1 MSRILHHV
9 GRNDFK
15 KTHQRQIGEQKERAA
30 QKLKEWQEAEAERK
44 QIEEAAKPYKSDW
57 REETQLQESDWTPV
71 AGSIANSTSQTFVH
85 PTGATTTVSGLGGV
99 ETTPSTVTIDAF
111 GDRFDVPAPEYGQYG
126 LQGYALPLGNINR
139 RRDYEDVNPK
149 LDASQEFASVV
160 KSDVLMNARVQN
172 PKTTSVGYFSY
183 MTPAEQ
189 LEQAKDAKKRF
200 AGGLGN
206 HNFNDHVKGVV
217 GYEKYQQLDDQRK
230 ANEESATRDIWDQY
244 KEAIRS
250 GKYELTDKLQKQAEK
265 IQSKVYRDFVDKV
278 EALYFD
284 EFKKQTG
291 LDPFGNKTST
301 PDAPEDSTDSPNDI
315 STIDAPIEDPYFQR
329 IFPNEPVPTPD
340 AGTLQNSLF
349 DDIEAYDKLTLSQK
363 DAVLKAYERSLKNF
377 TPPPALRDYRNAS
390 PVSGTA
396 MGANLGAAKKIMIDY
411 LTKDWDNRV
420 VADNEYLGRDY
431 IDNQFFKNVIFDN
444 DKTVV
449 GGADAV
455 VGTGQPPRVD
465 PKTGEIVVRANFDF
479 NKNEYEASGD
489 PEKQEFAQRLKR
501 FGGMS
506 DYALD
511 AIVDG
516 LPGNLGTLAGMAISP
531 FVAGSKSIG
540 RGNNIP
546 IVIRFTPQELK
557 RKNKEQY
564 DQLVRMGL
572 IKESTFDK
580 IKKHR

>member
-1 MSRILHHV
+1 MSRILRHV
-9 GRNDFK
+9 GNKDFRR
-15 KTHQRQIGEQKERAA
+15 TRQRQIGEQKERAA

-44 QIEEAAKPYKSDW
+44 QIEEIARPFKSDW

-71 AGSIANSTSQTFVH
+71 AGSIANSSAQTFQYTGLGPDG
-85 PTGATTTVSGLGGV
+85 PTDTFSGLGGV
-99 ETTPSTVTIDAF
+99 EAMPSSVSVTQF
-111 GDRFDVPAPEYGQYG
+111 GDTFDVDAPNYSQLG
-126 LQGYALPLGNINR
+126 LQGYAPPLGGVQRQTQQSENERIDAEIRKLEEQIKQLEQKISDLGEEQITTEPQYTGMSHGDFIDRTNEIN
-139 RRDYEDVNPK
+139 DKWNEKTGPLGIIIYGSSSESEKKAAYAKLDVYERARGKELAALDAEYKSQTDSHAKAVDAHFISYAAKINSANQKQDALRAKIEELEKQRPINK
-149 LDASQEFASVV
+149 QLDASQQAYPN
-160 KSDVLMNARVQN
+160 LPMMGARV
-172 PKTTSVGYFSY
+172 S
-183 MTPAEQ
+183 PA
-189 LEQAKDAKKRF
+189 
-200 AGGLGN
+200 
-206 HNFNDHVKGVV
+206 
-217 GYEKYQQLDDQRK
+217 
-230 ANEESATRDIWDQY
+230 
-244 KEAIRS
+244 
-250 GKYELTDKLQKQAEK
+250 
-265 IQSKVYRDFVDKV
+265 
-278 EALYFD
+278 
-284 EFKKQTG
+284 
-291 LDPFGNKTST
+291 
-301 PDAPEDSTDSPNDI
+301 
-315 STIDAPIEDPYFQR
+315 
-329 IFPNEPVPTPD
+329 

-377 TPPPALRDYRNAS
+377 TPPPALRDYRNTS

-396 MGANLGAAKKIMIDY
+396 MGANLGTAKKIMIDY